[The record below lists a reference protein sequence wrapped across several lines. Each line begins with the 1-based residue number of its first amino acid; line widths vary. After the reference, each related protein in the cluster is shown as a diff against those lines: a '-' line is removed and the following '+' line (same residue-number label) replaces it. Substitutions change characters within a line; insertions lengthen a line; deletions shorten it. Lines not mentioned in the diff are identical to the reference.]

1 MGTMRE
7 LMTDPLAACI
17 RKPTL
22 LEAPS
27 IHALIEVAASNGEV
41 LPRRVEEVAEGIR
54 DFHIYADETG
64 IVGCCAAHV
73 DTAKLAEIRSLVVH
87 PDARSRGVG
96 HALVKACIE
105 EAREIGI
112 PYVYALTRKVP
123 FFEKLGFCVT
133 TMDRLPQ
140 KVFKD
145 CERCPRYHACDETAV
160 MLDLAPVVAPAGP
173 GGGLS
178 E

>member
-1 MGTMRE
+1 MHE
-7 LMTDPLAACI
+7 LLSDPHAACI

-22 LEAPS
+22 QEAPA
-27 IHALIEVAASNGEV
+27 IHGLIEVAAAGGDV

-54 DFHIYADETG
+54 DFHIYEDGAG
-64 IVGCCAAHV
+64 ILGCCAAHV

-87 PDARSRGVG
+87 PEVRTRGIG
-96 HALVKACIE
+96 HALVRACIE
-105 EAREIGI
+105 EARAIGI
-112 PYVYALTRKVP
+112 PHVYALTRKVL
-123 FFEKLGFCVT
+123 FFEKLGFYVT

-160 MLDLAPVVAPAGP
+160 MLDLATVETVPETEG
-173 GGGLS
+173 
-178 E
+178 

>member
-1 MGTMRE
+1 MRE
-7 LMTDPLAACI
+7 LLTDPHAACI

-22 LEAPS
+22 QDAS
-27 IHALIEVAASNGEV
+27 AIHALIERAAANGDV
-41 LPRRVEEVAEGIR
+41 LPRRVEEIAEGIR
-54 DFHIYADETG
+54 DFQVYEDESG

-73 DTAKLAEIRSLVVH
+73 DTARLAEIRSLVVH
-87 PDARSRGVG
+87 PEVRARGIG
-96 HALVKACIE
+96 HALVRASIE

-112 PYVYALTRKVP
+112 PHVYALTRKVP
-123 FFEKLGFCVT
+123 FFEKLGFYIT

-160 MLDLAPVVAPAGP
+160 MLDLAAVETPAIV
-173 GGGLS
+173 
-178 E
+178 EV

>member
-1 MGTMRE
+1 MSE
-7 LMTDPLAACI
+7 VLTDAATACI

-22 LEAPS
+22 LEAAA
-27 IHALIEVAASNGEV
+27 IHDLIEVAALAGEV

-54 DFHIYADETG
+54 DFHIYAHGDD
-64 IVGCCAAHV
+64 ILGCCAAHV
-73 DTAKLAEIRSLVVH
+73 DTARLAEIRSLVVH
-87 PDARSRGVG
+87 PDARARGIG
-96 HALVKACIE
+96 HALVLACIE

-112 PYVYALTRKVP
+112 PHVYALTRKVP
-123 FFEKLGFCVT
+123 FFEKLGFYVT

-160 MLDLAPVVAPAGP
+160 MLDLAPVAAE
-173 GGGLS
+173 GG
-178 E
+178 